1 MSRKELME
9 SKEVKFDVRLIE
21 RELREGK
28 ISRKDYEAYLNDLA
42 DDESRGILVEI
53 PREGDEEQARTE
65 GGLTFTHG

>member
-28 ISRKDYEAYLNDLA
+28 ISRKDYEAYLNGLA
-42 DDESRGILVEI
+42 DDESRGTLIEI
-53 PREGDEEQARTE
+53 PREGDEEPAQAE
-65 GGLTFTHG
+65 EGLTFTHG